1 MRVVSANVGTR
12 LQLLLGLVRRQL
24 RLLTRARPIPFGL
37 RLIRLYTC
45 RGGRLRMDERA
56 CLRRCNWGLRLYRS
70 GTGQNGLRQLPRPEC
85 GRIQPELL
93 AETCRGAHTH
103 KVGLGWARSA
113 RTAWLEQE
121 LTLRPSRIV

>member
-1 MRVVSANVGTR
+1 MSA
-12 LQLLLGLVRRQL
+12 
-24 RLLTRARPIPFGL
+24 
-37 RLIRLYTC
+37 
-45 RGGRLRMDERA
+45 RA
-56 CLRRCNWGLRLYRS
+56 CAASSCWGLRLYRS

-103 KVGLGWARSA
+103 KGSLGWARSA
-113 RTAWLEQE
+113 QTAWLEQE